1 MEEISKWFLIMNY
14 GNYYK
19 EVSFNKQ
26 SINIVR
32 KAISQDLK
40 FTKGELHSSQR
51 STRSS
56 EVAWVRD
63 MDLLSMLMR
72 MSNRLIDP
80 LTGT

>member
-1 MEEISKWFLIMNY
+1 MEEISKWFLVMNY
-14 GNYYK
+14 GNFYK
-19 EVSFNKQ
+19 EVSFNNQ

-63 MDLLSMLMR
+63 MDLLLS
-72 MSNRLIDP
+72 LIHI
-80 LTGT
+80 